1 MGSLNHRYLILLT
14 SVLLTACSTLER
26 KAAVPSSDLSKAQI
40 AGQASSRYLIAT
52 NTGINTFVAD
62 VDAMNKKMNKQSQ
75 AGKSHYL
82 SLSGGGDNGAFGAGL
97 LVGWTENG
105 TRPAFD
111 LVTGI
116 STGALI
122 APFAYLGKEYD
133 PVLKEVYT
141 EIKPSDVFKARS
153 FLAGIFSDGLAD
165 TSPLLRLISKHVNAE
180 FLQKVAH
187 EYNKNGRWL
196 LIGTTNIDAGTPVIW
211 NMGQIASIGTPESL
225 ELFRRILLASASI
238 PGAFP
243 PVMFDFMID
252 GKEFQE
258 MHVDGGA
265 TTQVF
270 LYPSAAA
277 TRAKEI
283 GIKRRAERQAYII
296 RNARLDVDW
305 QETERRTL
313 SIAGRAIS
321 QLIQSQG
328 LGDLYRIYN
337 ITQDDGV
344 GFNLAY
350 IGADFNFPHR
360 EEFDTKYMQALYDYG
375 YQRSRKGY
383 EWSKYP
389 PGYRKS
395 IETDTEI
402 KPELLNTPAK
412 PTKKKAK

>member
-1 MGSLNHRYLILLT
+1 
-14 SVLLTACSTLER
+14 
-26 KAAVPSSDLSKAQI
+26 
-40 AGQASSRYLIAT
+40 
-52 NTGINTFVAD
+52 
-62 VDAMNKKMNKQSQ
+62 
-75 AGKSHYL
+75 
-82 SLSGGGDNGAFGAGL
+82 
-97 LVGWTENG
+97 
-105 TRPAFD
+105 
-111 LVTGI
+111 
-116 STGALI
+116 
-122 APFAYLGKEYD
+122 
-133 PVLKEVYT
+133 
-141 EIKPSDVFKARS
+141 
-153 FLAGIFSDGLAD
+153 
-165 TSPLLRLISKHVNAE
+165 
-180 FLQKVAH
+180 
-187 EYNKNGRWL
+187 
-196 LIGTTNIDAGTPVIW
+196 
-211 NMGQIASIGTPESL
+211 
-225 ELFRRILLASASI
+225 
-238 PGAFP
+238 
-243 PVMFDFMID
+243 MFDFMID

-402 KPELLNTPAK
+402 KPELLNTPVK
-412 PTKKKAK
+412 STKKKTK